1 MAELPLPL
9 CLPPCLKGL
18 SLQRWLRFR
27 EAPSVADEREGVT
40 LLSYLAL
47 RNCFQYLDVVV
58 DPEQVVEVPEFE
70 HDGVH
75 DDARAT
81 EKDTALRLALSH
93 LATEFGK
100 ESMLSLQRF
109 FGMRQAAVVSTGSLK
124 LDLALGI
131 GGLPRGR
138 IIEIYGQEAS
148 GKTTLAL
155 HIIKEAQKLG
165 GYCAYFDV
173 ENAMDPS
180 LAESMGVNT
189 ENLLLSRPSSAE
201 NLLSGVNTLTKSG
214 SVDVVVVDSV
224 AALVPECE
232 IDALIDSRYPGG
244 QSRIMT
250 QALRKIHNSLCNS
263 QTLIVFVNQVRSSLK
278 SGNAFGHMDEVT
290 CGGNALNFYA
300 AVRLRIRRTGLL
312 RTGNEVSGLGIS
324 VQVVKNK
331 LAPAMKKA
339 ELRIR
344 FGRGFS
350 CESEVLDLACEHG
363 IIMKEGGNYLIEGKV
378 FSNELAAEKYLAEND
393 GIFDKLVSILR
404 RQLFEKHRM

>member
-1 MAELPLPL
+1 M
-9 CLPPCLKGL
+9 KF
-18 SLQRWLRFR
+18 WLRPPFAVSQR
-27 EAPSVADEREGVT
+27 LRHCLFQGPPLSS
-40 LLSYLAL
+40 LLCSSLCQKGRQRAITFFGK
-47 RNCFQYLDVVV
+47 NTHCFSSI
-58 DPEQVVEVPEFE
+58 VEVSEFE
-70 HDGVH
+70 HDGLH

-81 EKDTALRLALSH
+81 EKDTALRLALSQ
-93 LATEFGK
+93 LASEFGGD
-100 ESMLSLQRF
+100 SMLSLQRF
-109 FGMRQAAVVSTGSLK
+109 FGFRRAPVISTGSLK

-138 IIEIYGQEAS
+138 VIEIYGQEAS

-201 NLLSGVNTLTKSG
+201 KLLCAVNTLTKSG
-214 SVDVVVVDSV
+214 SVDVIVIDSV

-232 IDALIDSRYPGG
+232 LDVLIDGAYGDG

-250 QALRKIHNSLCNS
+250 QALRKIHYSLCNS
-263 QTLIVFVNQVRSSLK
+263 QTLLVFINQVRSGSK
-278 SGNAFGHMDEVT
+278 SGNGFGHMDEVT

-300 AVRLRIRRTGLL
+300 AVRLRIKRTGLL
-312 RTGNEVSGLGIS
+312 KIGNEVTGLGIC

-339 ELRIR
+339 ELQIR
-344 FGRGFS
+344 FGRGLC

-363 IIMKEGGNYLIEGKV
+363 VIVKEGSNYLMEGKV
-378 FSNELAAEKYLAEND
+378 LSNEHEAEQYLAENH
-393 GIFDKLVSILR
+393 GIFDEIVGILR
-404 RQLFEKHRM
+404 RQLFEGDRI